1 MDPLGIV
8 LADKAVRDHMGSAR
22 LDGPTRKTPERR
34 TLRHNSDRMRV
45 AAASALHALADRIQ
59 PRHCEVAR
67 S

>member
-8 LADKAVRDHMGSAR
+8 MADKAFREHMESAR
-22 LDGPTRKTPERR
+22 LDGPTRKTPERQR
-34 TLRHNSDRMRV
+34 RRPGGDRFR
-45 AAASALHALADRIQ
+45 AATATALHALADRIQ